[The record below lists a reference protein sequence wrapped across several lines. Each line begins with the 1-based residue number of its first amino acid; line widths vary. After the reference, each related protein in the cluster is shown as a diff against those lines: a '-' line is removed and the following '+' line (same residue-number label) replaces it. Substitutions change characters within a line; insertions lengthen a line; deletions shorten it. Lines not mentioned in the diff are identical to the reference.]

1 MSIAWIIFAVTVIV
15 SLVGL
20 FAAPKLVER
29 SLFRPYWF
37 LRERQYATLITS
49 GLVHADLPHLIF
61 NMMTFWFFAFQL
73 ERTHRADRFRSAVPA
88 GPRVQR

>member
-1 MSIAWIIFAVTVIV
+1 MIV

-20 FAAPKLVER
+20 YAAPKLVER

-49 GLVHADLPHLIF
+49 GLVHADLPHLLF

-73 ERTHRADRFRSAVPA
+73 EGRIGSIPFASAVPA
-88 GPRVQR
+88 RPHCSASPIHIKTSQ